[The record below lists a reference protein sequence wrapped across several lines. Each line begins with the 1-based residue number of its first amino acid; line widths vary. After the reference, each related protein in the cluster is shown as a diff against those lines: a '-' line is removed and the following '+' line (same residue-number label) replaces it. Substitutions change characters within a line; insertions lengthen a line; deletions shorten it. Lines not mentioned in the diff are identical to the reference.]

1 MDVDRLR
8 GMPTGPWRRIDTV
21 TETGSTNADLLA
33 RAAAG
38 EDIDGVVLIAESQT
52 AGRGRHGR
60 TWSTPPGSQI
70 ALSAGVGVGDVP
82 SDAWGWLPLL
92 TGVAVVDAVAEIA
105 GVTAG
110 LKWPNDVL
118 VGSKKL
124 AGILAEVAA
133 PKPVVVVGLGLN
145 VTEAPDPAATS
156 LSMLGAT
163 VDRQTLADAIL
174 SHLGTRIAAWKAA
187 GAPTPTLAADYRAR
201 SVTIGNRVRAMLPG
215 DRTIEGVASDIDD
228 AGPVAHRHRRRG
240 GDGVRRRYHAFA
252 PCHAI
257 EFPVVGYPDNVL
269 AADEQVVLHRHPHWK
284 RLIGPV
290 LLLIISTAVAAFLA
304 AVVDKQNW
312 GTAKTV
318 VLVVILA
325 VWLLIV
331 GWLTLWPFLTWLTTH
346 FVITDR
352 RVMFRHGLLTRQGID
367 IPLARINSVEF
378 RHGLIDRMVRTGT
391 LIIESAS
398 QDPLEFDDI
407 PQVERVHSL
416 LYHEVFD
423 TLGGEE
429 SDSRSSGRR

>member
-1 MDVDRLR
+1 MKS
-8 GMPTGPWRRIDTV
+8 GPWRIDV
-21 TETGSTNADLLA
+21 VEETGSTNADLLA

-38 EDIDGVVLIAESQT
+38 EDIDGAVLIAESQT

-60 TWSTPPGSQI
+60 SWSTPPRSQI
-70 ALSAGVGVGDVP
+70 ALSVGVGVGAVP

-92 TGVAVVDAVAEIA
+92 TGVAVVDAVAEVA
-105 GVTAG
+105 GVAAG

-118 VGSKKL
+118 VGNGKL

-133 PKPVVVVGLGLN
+133 PEPVVVVGLGLN

-156 LSMLGAT
+156 LSMLGAA
-163 VDRQTLADAIL
+163 VDRTALTDAVL
-174 SHLGTRIAAWKAA
+174 RH
-187 GAPTPTLAADYRAR
+187 LAARIGGWRAAR
-201 SVTIGNRVRAMLPG
+201 GRR
-215 DRTIEGVASDIDD
+215 RD
-228 AGPVAHRHRRRG
+228 AGRRLPRPQRDDRQPGAGQPAGGPRGGGRRRGRRRAGQAAHRHRRRG
-240 GDGVRRRYHAFA
+240 ADGVGGRYHAFA
-252 PCHAI
+252 AGQPI
-257 EFPVVGYPDNVL
+257 EFLLVGYPDNVL

-290 LLLIISTAVAAFLA
+290 LLLLISTAAAAFVAAI
-304 AVVDKQNW
+304 VDKQDW

-318 VLVVILA
+318 VLLVILA

-331 GWLTLWPFLTWLTTH
+331 GWLTVWPFLNWLTTH

-378 RHGLIDRMVRTGT
+378 RHGLLDRMLRTGT

-398 QDPLEFDDI
+398 QDPLEFHDI

>member
-1 MDVDRLR
+1 MAAVDV
-8 GMPTGPWRRIDTV
+8 V
-21 TETGSTNADLLA
+21 EETGSTNADLLA

-38 EDIDGVVLIAESQT
+38 EDIDGAVLIAESQT

-70 ALSAGVGVGDVP
+70 ALSAGVGVGAVP
-82 SDAWGWLPLL
+82 SEAWGWLPLL
-92 TGVAVVDAVAEIA
+92 AGVAVVDAVAEVA

-118 VGSKKL
+118 VGSGKL

-133 PKPVVVVGLGLN
+133 PAPVVVVGLGLN
-145 VTEAPDPAATS
+145 VTEAPDPVATS
-156 LSMLGAT
+156 LALLGAA
-163 VDRQTLADAIL
+163 VDRTKLTEAVLAHLATRIDGWRAAGGADA
-174 SHLGTRIAAWKAA
+174 
-187 GAPTPTLAADYRAR
+187 TLAADYRSR
-201 SVTIGNRVRAMLPG
+201 SVTIGHRVRASLPG
-215 DRTIEGVASDIDD
+215 DRTVEGVAADIDEVGRLRID
-228 AGPVAHRHRRRG
+228 TGDEVLTVSAGDITHLRPVN
-240 GDGVRRRYHAFA
+240 
-252 PCHAI
+252 PI
-257 EFPVVGYPDNVL
+257 EFRIVGYPDNVL
-269 AADEQVVLHRHPHWK
+269 AADERVVLHRHPHWK

-290 LLLIISTAVAAFLA
+290 LLLLVSSAVAAFGA
-304 AVVDKQNW
+304 AVVNKQDW

-318 VLVVILA
+318 VHLVILA
-325 VWLLIV
+325 VWLLLV
-331 GWLTLWPFLTWLTTH
+331 GWLTVWPFLNWLATH

-352 RVMFRHGLLTRQGID
+352 RVMFRHGVLTRQGID